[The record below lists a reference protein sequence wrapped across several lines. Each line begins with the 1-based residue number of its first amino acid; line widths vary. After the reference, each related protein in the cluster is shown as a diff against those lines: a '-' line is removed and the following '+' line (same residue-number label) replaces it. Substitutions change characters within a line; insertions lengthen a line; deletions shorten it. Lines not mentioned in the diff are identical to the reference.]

1 MPAVN
6 KQKGGFKMSNLKDF
20 IKERQECERI
30 NLREAKNDHEES
42 LAYAIKWALVDVQ
55 RELEKNQLEMLKQI
69 ERDVDN
75 LKGMVETKVESG
87 IIFFNT
93 TISSELNFYKIIFG
107 EKELSKITLD
117 SAKKTIAYGKLVKR
131 IEELEQG

>member
-1 MPAVN
+1 
-6 KQKGGFKMSNLKDF
+6 MSNLNDY
-20 IKERQECERI
+20 IKERQKLEVK
-30 NLREAKNDHEES
+30 NLREAENDHEES
-42 LAYAIKWALVDVQ
+42 LARAIRWALVDVQ
-55 RELEKNQLEMLKQI
+55 RELTKKQIEMLKQI

-75 LKGMVETKVESG
+75 LKGMVESKTDSG

-117 SAKKTIAYGKLVKR
+117 SAKKTVAYGKLVKR
-131 IEELEQG
+131 IEELEQA

>member
-1 MPAVN
+1 
-6 KQKGGFKMSNLKDF
+6 MSNLKDY
-20 IKERQECERI
+20 IKERQKLEVK

-42 LAYAIKWALVDVQ
+42 LALAIKWALVDVQ
-55 RELEKNQLEMLKQI
+55 RELTKKQIEMLKQI

-75 LKGMVETKVESG
+75 LKGMVESKTDSG

-107 EKELSKITLD
+107 EEELDKITLA

-131 IEELEQG
+131 IEELKQA

>member
-1 MPAVN
+1 
-6 KQKGGFKMSNLKDF
+6 MSNLKDY
-20 IKERQECERI
+20 IKERQKLEVK

-42 LAYAIKWALVDVQ
+42 LARAIRWALVDVQ
-55 RELEKNQLEMLKQI
+55 RELTKKQIEMLKQI

-75 LKGMVETKVESG
+75 LKGMVESKTDSG

-107 EKELSKITLD
+107 EEELSKITLD
-117 SAKKTIAYGKLVKR
+117 SAKRTIAYGKLIKR
-131 IEELEQG
+131 REELEQA